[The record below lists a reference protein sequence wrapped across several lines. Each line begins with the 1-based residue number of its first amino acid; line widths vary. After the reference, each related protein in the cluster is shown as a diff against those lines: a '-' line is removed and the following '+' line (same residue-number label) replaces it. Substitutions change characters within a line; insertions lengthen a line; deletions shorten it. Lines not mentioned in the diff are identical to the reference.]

1 MIKKLTLMVALLCA
15 HAFAFAVNYLTFTAE
30 EDNSSFYPELKA
42 YFEEDTDFAD
52 NPPSIQYS
60 LDDGQTWTEFQFPKD
75 EPVVLAKKGDKA
87 MLRGQNDRGISPQYR
102 HYVQFVMTGAIA
114 ASGSVNTLVDT
125 TKELERA
132 PTFNYLFKDCTSLTK
147 APDLP
152 ATIVNEECYL
162 EMFSGCTNL
171 TQAPELPATKLSVG
185 CYYGMFNGCASLTK
199 APKILPAK
207 IGEMSCYDN
216 MFEGCTS
223 LTKAPE
229 LFAAAL
235 PEYDHNAYTNI
246 FSGCTNLSE
255 ITVHFT
261 EWPDTYSW
269 VADVA
274 PTGTFI
280 CPKELPLEYGANR
293 IPKGWAVKH
302 LEETSNGNYL
312 TFTAWED
319 YSSFGIVNK
328 DNNVDVQYSLDNG
341 ETWQALSEGETIS
354 LPYRGDMAI
363 LRGDNPDGFSRGEDN
378 YTYFT
383 MKGRIVAS
391 GSVMSLIDN
400 KGDSK
405 VIPCDWCFY
414 NLFTECSSLLKAPKL
429 PATKLTEWCYLGMF
443 SLCGNLTKA
452 PELPAT
458 ELAAACYC
466 NMFSQCTNLTKAPE
480 LPATELSVGCYYGMF
495 FKCTNLTKAPEL
507 PAKELSKCCYYAMF
521 FRCTNLT
528 QAPEL
533 PATKLSPYCYGEM
546 FTHCSGLAQ
555 APELPATELSRNC
568 YYGMFKGC
576 TSLTQAPE
584 LPATDILV
592 DSCYVDMFYG
602 CKKLSQLKVN
612 FTTWTPE
619 TKTWVEGVASKGTFI
634 CPRALA
640 EEYGGDRIPTGWKV
654 QYIDGEDDDVGAVD
668 VAAENCSVWTE
679 DLFLFVR
686 GIVGRIEVYDLNG
699 KLLRS
704 AQSKENETVRFVLP
718 GKGTYV
724 VRTEAK
730 NVKILN

>member
-42 YFEEDTDFAD
+42 YFEENTGFAD

-87 MLRGQNDRGISPQYR
+87 MLRGQNDRGISPQYG

-125 TKELERA
+125 TKELEIA

-152 ATIVNEECYL
+152 STIVDFECYKQ
-162 EMFSGCTNL
+162 MFSGCTNL
-171 TQAPELPATKLSVG
+171 TQAPELPATELSVG

-235 PEYDHNAYTNI
+235 PGYDHNAYMNI

-354 LPYRGDMAI
+354 LPYKGDMAI
-363 LRGDNPDGFSRGEDN
+363 LRGDNPDGFSRGKDN

-414 NLFTECSSLLKAPKL
+414 NLFTECSSLIKAPRL

-443 SLCGNLTKA
+443 SYCENLD
-452 PELPAT
+452 
-458 ELAAACYC
+458 
-466 NMFSQCTNLTKAPE
+466 KAPE
-480 LPATELSVGCYYGMF
+480 LPATELSKGCYYTMF
-495 FKCTNLTKAPEL
+495 FGCKRLSKVPEL
-507 PAKELSKCCYYAMF
+507 PATDLAVGCYGAMF
-521 FRCTNLT
+521 GYTALAKAPALPATELPIYCYVLMFKGCTNLT

-533 PATKLSPYCYGEM
+533 PAT
-546 FTHCSGLAQ
+546 
-555 APELPATELSRNC
+555 ELSDGC

-576 TSLTQAPE
+576 ASLTQAPE

-612 FTTWTPE
+612 FTTWTSE
-619 TKTWVEGVASKGTFI
+619 TKTWVEGVASNGTFI

-640 EEYGGDRIPTGWKV
+640 EEYGEDRIPTGWKV

-686 GIVGRIEVYDLNG
+686 GVVGRIEVYDLNG

-704 AQSKENETVRFVLP
+704 TQSKENETVRFVLP

>member
-42 YFEEDTDFAD
+42 YFEENTDFAD

-87 MLRGQNDRGISPQYR
+87 MLRGQNPGGISPQY
-102 HYVQFVMTGAIA
+102 HHFVQFVMTGAIA

-125 TKELERA
+125 TRELVGA
-132 PTFNYLFKDCTSLTK
+132 PIFNYLFKDCTSLTK

-152 ATIVNEECYL
+152 ATIVGEECYF

-171 TQAPELPATKLSVG
+171 TQAPE
-185 CYYGMFNGCASLTK
+185 
-199 APKILPAK
+199 ILPAK
-207 IGEMSCYDN
+207 VGDFACYYK

-235 PEYDHNAYTNI
+235 PEYDNNAYMNI

-341 ETWQALSEGETIS
+341 ETWQVLSEGEKIH
-354 LPYRGDMAI
+354 LQYKGDMAI

-405 VIPCDWCFY
+405 VIPCDWCFH

-429 PATKLTEWCYLGMF
+429 PATKLTEWCYESMF
-443 SLCGNLTKA
+443 SYCENLD
-452 PELPAT
+452 
-458 ELAAACYC
+458 
-466 NMFSQCTNLTKAPE
+466 KAPE
-480 LPATELSVGCYYGMF
+480 LPATELSKGCYYTMFFGCKRLSKVPELPATDLAAGCYGAMFGYTALAKAPALPATELPIYCYVLMFKGCTNLTQAPELPATELSDGCYYGMF
-495 FKCTNLTKAPEL
+495 KGCA
-507 PAKELSKCCYYAMF
+507 S
-521 FRCTNLT
+521 LT

-546 FTHCSGLAQ
+546 FTHCSELAQ
-555 APELPATELSRNC
+555 APELPATELSRDC
-568 YYGMFKGC
+568 YYGMFFKC
-576 TSLTQAPE
+576 TNLTQAPE
-584 LPATDILV
+584 LPAKDISV
-592 DSCYVDMFYG
+592 DSCYVDMFFG

-619 TKTWVEGVASKGTFI
+619 TKTWVEGVASNGTFI

-640 EEYGGDRIPTGWKV
+640 EEYGEDRIPMGWKV
-654 QYIDGEDDDVGAVD
+654 QYIDGEEHVVGATD
-668 VAAENCSVWTE
+668 VAAEKCSVWTE
-679 DLFLFVR
+679 DHFLFVR
-686 GIVGRIEVYDLNG
+686 GAEGRIEVYDLNG

-704 AQSKENETVRFVLP
+704 AQGKEYETVRFVLP

-724 VRTEAK
+724 VKTKA
-730 NVKILN
+730 NSVKVIL